1 MKLSDLHTGQIAVIA
16 KVGGHGG
23 FRKRIVEMGFIKG
36 KKIKVVLNAPLRDP
50 IEYELMGYKISL
62 RREEAAMVEV
72 ISEEEAEQSLRPSA
86 AQHLSALTPT
96 EQEQTELEQR
106 MQQMAEAQGH
116 TLRVALVGNPNC
128 GKTSLFNVAS
138 GSKEHV
144 GNYAGVT
151 VDAKEGTFQFVRPTT
166 GERYTI
172 VLVDLP
178 GTYSLSAYS
187 AEERYVRSQLIEQT
201 PDVVINVV
209 DASNLERNLYLTTQL
224 IDMNLRMVVAL
235 NMYDE
240 VRKNGD
246 RLDYDQLGILLGAP
260 MVPTVS
266 RAGEGITALF
276 EQVID
281 VYEYKSEVARHIH
294 VNHGV
299 ELEKSIDRIKEVI
312 QKNGQIRHKY
322 STRYLAIKLLEG
334 DRAYN
339 AFVDTLK
346 NHDELVSAR
355 YEEQQRIQRELSAG
369 AEEALI
375 DAKYGFIQGALKET
389 HHPSHAKKHGESR
402 SERIDRIVTH
412 RWLSYPIFLT
422 LLYLI
427 FEATFTLGEYPM
439 QWLSWLVDQF
449 AAFVTMSMP
458 EGILR
463 HLIVDGVIGGVGS
476 VIVFLPNILL
486 LYLFI
491 SLLEDT
497 GYMARAAFITDKLM
511 HHIGLHGKSLIPM
524 VMGLGCNVPSVMAT
538 RMIENP
544 KSRLITMLI
553 IPFMSCSA
561 RLPIYILLIAAFFP
575 QSGSLVMLALYALG
589 IAVALVSARLFS
601 RYLHVGGDLPF
612 VMELPP
618 YRIPTLQS
626 VVRHTW
632 EKGQQYLRKMAGL
645 ILAFSVVIWALG
657 YFRIPGAE
665 AERQPT
671 PNRAQS
677 SSLELPRC
685 EGGKDRPAGLTGSA
699 ELTSSKA
706 ELPPSYLESI
716 GRAVAPLF
724 SPMDFDW
731 QMTVGILSG
740 VGAKEL
746 VVSTLGVLYADDS
759 ADDSADAQSAT
770 RLQTALRARIAPPAA
785 LAYMVFLLLYLPC
798 IATIVA
804 IRSESGSW
812 RWALFS
818 AAYSTIIAYALA
830 LLTYVGWGM
839 VG

>member
-246 RLDYDQLGILLGAP
+246 CLDYDQLGILLGAP

-266 RAGEGITALF
+266 RSGEGITALF

-334 DRAYN
+334 DREYN

-389 HHPSHAKKHGESR
+389 HQPSHAKKHGESR

-412 RWLSYPIFLT
+412 RWLSYPVFLT

-449 AAFVTMSMP
+449 AAFITMSMP
-458 EGILR
+458 EGVLR
-463 HLIVDGVIGGVGS
+463 DLIVDGVIGGVGS

-511 HHIGLHGKSLIPM
+511 HDIGLHGKSLIPM

-575 QSGSLVMLALYALG
+575 DSGSLVMLALYALG
-589 IAVALVSARLFS
+589 IAVALVSAKLFS

-618 YRIPTLQS
+618 YRIPTLKS

-657 YFRIPGAE
+657 YFRIPGE
-665 AERQPT
+665 APT
-671 PNRAQS
+671 PNRVQS
-677 SSLELPRC
+677 SLLELPRC
-685 EGGKDRPAGLTGSA
+685 EGGKDREAGLTASVA
-699 ELTSSKA
+699 PQEASVESQNR
-706 ELPPSYLESI
+706 SCLEWV
-716 GRAVAPLF
+716 GRAVAPVF

-731 QMTVGILSG
+731 QMSVGILSG

-746 VVSTLGVLYADDS
+746 VVSTLGVLYADDY
-759 ADDSADAQSAT
+759 ADDDDQSTT
-770 RLQTALRARIAPPAA
+770 RLQAALLAHTTPRVA

-830 LLTYVGWGM
+830 LLTYVVYGM